1 MNCEKYFLNTQNI
14 FCQNLTLNTLQLS
27 NQNEITNSKQFRKHK
42 AEDLTK
48 RTLIIVPGYSVSNP
62 PRIGDHRYYVQ
73 ALQYHPT
80 RNPKGYKKIYVF
92 DLYSKKDGRCN
103 FRHDITTLAEE
114 LMKSI
119 ETSRDN
125 WLFCENGEIDF
136 IGASMGGLIVRKFI
150 QDFMVGENQIS
161 TKSWGTLRIK
171 NIVLIATPNYG
182 CKIVDLLQ
190 NPVIQLFLRILYGR
204 NNFSQSKQVQQISVG
219 RINLWELLFRNLFT
233 KYTPINVFLKRL
245 NSTIQTPGNIRWVT
259 IRGTRRKWFTRFL
272 YNKNI
277 MSDGVVAA
285 ASVPLKGAENISDR
299 DFGIGLSWNHR
310 DLYKNEDFCNFLVDL
325 LVFNMQI
332 TDYQKN
338 NQLNFTHK
346 ISKNKR
352 FWKNPQ
358 KGILRLPPH
367 SYHKISDK
375 NPSQH

>member
-14 FCQNLTLNTLQLS
+14 FCQHLTLNALHLS
-27 NQNEITNSKQFRKHK
+27 YQSDDTNSYQFRKYK
-42 AEDLTK
+42 AEGPTN

-62 PRIGDHRYYVQ
+62 PRIGDHRYYIQ
-73 ALQYHPT
+73 ALQYHPN

-103 FRHDITTLAEE
+103 FQLDITTLAAE

-125 WLFCENGEIDF
+125 WSFCENGEIDF

-190 NPVIQLFLRILYGR
+190 NPVIQLFLRIFYGKK
-204 NNFSQSKQVQQISVG
+204 NFSQSKQVQQISVG
-219 RINLWELLFRNLFT
+219 QINVWKPFFRNLIT
-233 KYTPINVFLKRL
+233 KYTPINVFLERL

-259 IRGTRRKWFTRFL
+259 IRGTKRKWFTRLL

-277 MSDGVVAA
+277 LSDGVVNA
-285 ASVPLKGAENISDR
+285 ASVPLKGAENISDK

-310 DLYKNEDFCNFLVDL
+310 DLYKNEDFCNFLLDL
-325 LVFNMQI
+325 LVFNMKI
-332 TDYQKN
+332 TDYLEN
-338 NQLNFTHK
+338 NHLNFTHK
-346 ISKNKR
+346 IFKNKR
-352 FWKNPQ
+352 FRKKPLKN
-358 KGILRLPPH
+358 ILKFPIH
-367 SYHKISDK
+367 SYQKSSEK

>member
-14 FCQNLTLNTLQLS
+14 FCQHLTLNSLHLS
-27 NQNEITNSKQFRKHK
+27 YQSDDTNSYQFRKYK
-42 AEDLTK
+42 AEDLTN
-48 RTLIIVPGYSVSNP
+48 RMLIIVPGYSVSNP
-62 PRIGDHRYYVQ
+62 PRIGDHRYYIQ

-103 FRHDITTLAEE
+103 FQLDITTLAAE

-125 WLFCENGEIDF
+125 WSFCENGEIDF

-190 NPVIQLFLRILYGR
+190 NPVIQLFLRIFYGKK
-204 NNFSQSKQVQQISVG
+204 NFSQSKQVQQISVG
-219 RINLWELLFRNLFT
+219 QINVWKPFFRNLIT
-233 KYTPINVFLKRL
+233 KYTPINVFLERL

-259 IRGTRRKWFTRFL
+259 IRGTKRKWFTRLL

-277 MSDGVVAA
+277 LSDGVVNA
-285 ASVPLKGAENISDR
+285 ASVPLKGAENISDK

-310 DLYKNEDFCNFLVDL
+310 DLYKNEDFCNFLLDL
-325 LVFNMQI
+325 LVFNMKI
-332 TDYQKN
+332 TDYLEN
-338 NQLNFTHK
+338 NHLNFTHK
-346 ISKNKR
+346 IFKNKR
-352 FWKNPQ
+352 FRKKPLKN
-358 KGILRLPPH
+358 ILKFPIH
-367 SYHKISDK
+367 SYQKSSEK

>member
-14 FCQNLTLNTLQLS
+14 FCQNLTLNTLNLS

-161 TKSWGTLRIK
+161 TKSQGTLRIK
-171 NIVLIATPNYG
+171 NIILIATPNYG
-182 CKIVDLLQ
+182 CKIVD
-190 NPVIQLFLRILYGR
+190 
-204 NNFSQSKQVQQISVG
+204 
-219 RINLWELLFRNLFT
+219 
-233 KYTPINVFLKRL
+233 
-245 NSTIQTPGNIRWVT
+245 
-259 IRGTRRKWFTRFL
+259 
-272 YNKNI
+272 
-277 MSDGVVAA
+277 
-285 ASVPLKGAENISDR
+285 
-299 DFGIGLSWNHR
+299 
-310 DLYKNEDFCNFLVDL
+310 
-325 LVFNMQI
+325 
-332 TDYQKN
+332 
-338 NQLNFTHK
+338 
-346 ISKNKR
+346 
-352 FWKNPQ
+352 
-358 KGILRLPPH
+358 
-367 SYHKISDK
+367 
-375 NPSQH
+375 